1 MNNYFNIKILFIT
14 RSTDCKI
21 KLWQLPEKNEKTQV
35 VDTIEEHKE
44 TVTKLFISNE

>member
-1 MNNYFNIKILFIT
+1 MLKKFYLLFYYYI

-44 TVTKLFISNE
+44 TVTRFPF